1 MAILDRFKQYLRTR
15 GNFLVA
21 ATVGFGVPFGLLGAF
36 LTRNDDEI
44 VPLLTLILAPLVG
57 YCWGVGMWSLLTQ
70 QKSSSSSR
78 PESSSSARPPS

>member
-1 MAILDRFKQYLRTR
+1 MSILDRFRRYLSTR

-21 ATVGFGVPFGLLGAF
+21 ATIGFGIPFGVLGAF

-57 YCWGVGMWSLLTQ
+57 YFWGVGMWTLLVRQ
-70 QKSSSSSR
+70 KDHSSGHAEKSST
-78 PESSSSARPPS
+78 RPPS